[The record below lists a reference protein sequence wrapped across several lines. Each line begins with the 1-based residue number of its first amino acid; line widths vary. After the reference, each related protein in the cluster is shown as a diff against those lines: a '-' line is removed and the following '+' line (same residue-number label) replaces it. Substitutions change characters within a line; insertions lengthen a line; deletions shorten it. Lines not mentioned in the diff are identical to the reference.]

1 MMGERFE
8 KPEMEKIVFDA
19 EDIIMTSGG
28 CDAFVCSSVE
38 TCPNNCQDC
47 KLIMCSTQTQ
57 ATCL

>member
-1 MMGERFE
+1 MKFE

-28 CDAFVCSSVE
+28 GCTAFTCDSVE

-47 KLIMCSTQTQ
+47 KFVMCSTQTQ
-57 ATCL
+57 STAL